1 LIVLGG
7 KMSDN
12 RATAIY
18 SELGIKPIINAIGSV
33 TLLGGS
39 TPPKPVLDAMDDAN
53 STYVPLEELE
63 EKAGRYIAD
72 MFGAKA
78 VYITSGAGSALT
90 LATAAFMA
98 GDNDELIKKLPDTS
112 GMKDEILIQAR
123 QRYHYE
129 RCLTLAGAK
138 LVEFGTKEGTK
149 RSDLESSITENT
161 VAVHYVANETFS
173 DPNVLSLE
181 ETIDIAKSRNVPVMV
196 DAAGQVYPIENIG
209 KYVNMGADF
218 SAMAAKYIG
227 APHST
232 GFAIG
237 TEEMIRKISLQSF
250 IAYEMRRVRGVGRP
264 QKIDRQE
271 IVGAVA
277 SVKLWTTLNH
287 EDRLAKAYKV
297 SDTIASY
304 LKNIQGIK
312 VRVKDNSIG
321 HDPFGVS
328 IELEDGDQSLI
339 NVVNNLKN
347 GNPSIWLRCNSDMD
361 GNLDDSKLDVSPF
374 GLHEGEERIVG
385 EKLAEELNKL
395 K

>member
-1 LIVLGG
+1 
-7 KMSDN
+7 MSDN
-12 RATAIY
+12 KATAIY
-18 SELGIKPIINAIGSV
+18 SELGINPIINAIGSV

-39 TPPKPVLDAMDDAN
+39 TPPQSVLDAMDDAN

-63 EKAGRYIAD
+63 KKAGSYIAD
-72 MFGAKA
+72 LVGAKA

-98 GDNDELIKKLPDTS
+98 GDNDELITKLPDTS

-138 LVEFGTKEGTK
+138 LIEFGNQNGTN
-149 RSDLESSITENT
+149 RNDLESSITENT
-161 VAVHYVANETFS
+161 VAVHYVANETFT

-181 ETIDIAKSRNVPVMV
+181 ETIDIAKSKNVPVMV
-196 DAAGQVYPIENIG
+196 DAAGQVFPIENIG
-209 KYVNMGADF
+209 KYVNMGAEF

-250 IAYEMRRVRGVGRP
+250 IAYEMRRIRGVGRP

-277 SVKLWTTLNH
+277 AVKLWTSLNH
-287 EDRLAKAYKV
+287 EDRLSKAYKI
-297 SDTIASY
+297 SETIASY

-312 VRVKDNSIG
+312 VQIKENSIG
-321 HDPFGVS
+321 HDPFGVK
-328 IELEDGDQSLI
+328 IELESDNKSLI
-339 NVVNNLKN
+339 GVVENLRN
-347 GNPSIWLRCNSDMD
+347 GKPSIWLRCNSNMN
-361 GNLDDSKLDVSPF
+361 GILDDSKLEVSPF
-374 GLHEGEERIVG
+374 GLHDGEEEIVG
-385 EKLAEELNKL
+385 AKLAEELKNL
-395 K
+395 N

>member
-1 LIVLGG
+1 
-7 KMSDN
+7 MSDN
-12 RATAIY
+12 KATAIY
-18 SELGIKPIINAIGSV
+18 SELGITPIINAIGSV

-39 TPPKPVLDAMDDAN
+39 TPPQSVLDAMDDAN

-63 EKAGRYIAD
+63 KKAGSYIAD
-72 MFGAKA
+72 MVGAKA

-98 GDNDELIKKLPDTS
+98 GDNDELITKLPDTS
-112 GMKDEILIQAR
+112 GMKNEILIQAR

-138 LVEFGTKEGTK
+138 LVEFGDQNGTN
-149 RSDLESSITENT
+149 RNDLESSITERT

-181 ETIDIAKSRNVPVMV
+181 ETIDIAKSKNVPVMV

-250 IAYEMRRVRGVGRP
+250 IAYEMRRIRGVGRP

-271 IVGAVA
+271 IIGAVA
-277 SVKLWTTLNH
+277 AVKLWTTINH
-287 EDRLAKAYKV
+287 EDRLSKAYKI
-297 SDTIASY
+297 SETIASY

-312 VRVKDNSIG
+312 VQVKENSIG
-321 HDPFGVS
+321 HYPFGVT
-328 IELEDGDQSLI
+328 IELEDDTKSLI
-339 NVVNNLKN
+339 GVVENLKN
-347 GNPSIWLRCNSDMD
+347 GKPSIWLRCNADMD
-361 GNLDDSKLDVSPF
+361 GVLDDTKLAVSPF
-374 GLHEGEERIVG
+374 GLHDGEEEIVG
-385 EKLAEELNKL
+385 AKLAEELKNL
-395 K
+395 N

>member
-1 LIVLGG
+1 
-7 KMSDN
+7 MSDN
-12 RATAIY
+12 KATAIY
-18 SELGIKPIINAIGSV
+18 SELGISPIINAIGSV

-39 TPPKPVLDAMDDAN
+39 TPPQSVLDAMDDAN

-63 EKAGRYIAD
+63 KKAGSYIAD
-72 MFGAKA
+72 MVGAKA

-90 LATAAFMA
+90 LATAALMA
-98 GDNDELIKKLPDTS
+98 GDNDELITKLPDTS

-138 LVEFGTKEGTK
+138 LVEFGNKNGTN
-149 RSDLESSITENT
+149 RNDLESSITEKT
-161 VAVHYVANETFS
+161 VAVHYVANETFT

-181 ETIDIAKSRNVPVMV
+181 ETIDIAKSKNVPVMV

-209 KYVNMGADF
+209 KYVNMGAEF

-237 TEEMIRKISLQSF
+237 TEEMIRKISLHSF
-250 IAYEMRRVRGVGRP
+250 IAYEMRRIRGVGRP

-271 IVGAVA
+271 IIGAVA
-277 SVKLWTTLNH
+277 AVKLWTSINH
-287 EDRLAKAYKV
+287 EDRLSKAYKI
-297 SDTIASY
+297 SETIASY

-312 VRVKDNSIG
+312 VQVKENSIG
-321 HDPFGVS
+321 HDPFGVT
-328 IELEDGDQSLI
+328 IELEDDTKSLI
-339 NVVNNLKN
+339 GVVENLKN
-347 GNPSIWLRCNSDMD
+347 GKPSIWLRCNSDMD
-361 GNLDDSKLDVSPF
+361 GVLDDTKLAVSPF
-374 GLHEGEERIVG
+374 GLHDGEEEIVG
-385 EKLAEELNKL
+385 AKLAEELKNL
-395 K
+395 N

>member
-1 LIVLGG
+1 
-7 KMSDN
+7 MSDN
-12 RATAIY
+12 KATAIY
-18 SELGIKPIINAIGSV
+18 SELGISPIINAIGSV

-39 TPPKPVLDAMDDAN
+39 TPPQSVLDAMDDAN

-63 EKAGRYIAD
+63 KKAGSYIAD
-72 MFGAKA
+72 MVGAKA

-90 LATAAFMA
+90 LATAALMA
-98 GDNDELIKKLPDTS
+98 GDNDDLITKLPDTS

-138 LVEFGTKEGTK
+138 LVEFGNKNGTN
-149 RSDLESSITENT
+149 RDDLESSITEKT
-161 VAVHYVANETFS
+161 VAVHYVANETFT

-181 ETIDIAKSRNVPVMV
+181 ETIDIAKSKNVPVMV

-209 KYVNMGADF
+209 KYVNMGAEF

-237 TEEMIRKISLQSF
+237 TEEMIRKISLHSF
-250 IAYEMRRVRGVGRP
+250 IAYEMRRIRGVGRP

-271 IVGAVA
+271 IIGAVA
-277 SVKLWTTLNH
+277 AVKLWTTLNH
-287 EDRLAKAYKV
+287 EDRLSKAYKI
-297 SDTIASY
+297 SETIASY

-312 VRVKDNSIG
+312 VQVKENSIG
-321 HDPFGVS
+321 HDPFGVT
-328 IELEDGDQSLI
+328 IELEDDNKSLLG
-339 NVVNNLKN
+339 VVENLKN
-347 GNPSIWLRCNSDMD
+347 GKPSIWLRCNSNMD
-361 GNLDDSKLDVSPF
+361 GVLDDSKLAVSPF
-374 GLHEGEERIVG
+374 GLQDGEEEIVG
-385 EKLAEELNKL
+385 ARLAEELKNL
-395 K
+395 N

>member
-1 LIVLGG
+1 
-7 KMSDN
+7 MSDN
-12 RATAIY
+12 KATAIY
-18 SELGIKPIINAIGSV
+18 SELGISPIINAIGSV

-39 TPPKPVLDAMDDAN
+39 TPPQSVLDAMDDAN

-63 EKAGRYIAD
+63 KKAGSYIAD
-72 MFGAKA
+72 MVGAKA

-90 LATAAFMA
+90 LATAALMA
-98 GDNDELIKKLPDTS
+98 GDNDELITKLPDTS

-138 LVEFGTKEGTK
+138 LVEFGNKNGTN
-149 RSDLESSITENT
+149 RNDLESSITEKT
-161 VAVHYVANETFS
+161 VAVHYVANETFT

-181 ETIDIAKSRNVPVMV
+181 ETIDIAKSKNVPVMV

-209 KYVNMGADF
+209 KYVNMGAEF

-237 TEEMIRKISLQSF
+237 TEEMIRKISLHSF
-250 IAYEMRRVRGVGRP
+250 IAYEMRRIRGVGRP

-271 IVGAVA
+271 IIGAVA
-277 SVKLWTTLNH
+277 AVKLWTSINH
-287 EDRLAKAYKV
+287 EDRLSKAYKI
-297 SDTIASY
+297 SETIASY

-312 VRVKDNSIG
+312 VQVKENSIG
-321 HDPFGVS
+321 HDPFGVT
-328 IELEDGDQSLI
+328 IELEDDNKSLI
-339 NVVNNLKN
+339 GVVENLRN
-347 GNPSIWLRCNSDMD
+347 GKPSIWLRCNSNMD
-361 GNLDDSKLDVSPF
+361 GVLDDSKLAVSPF
-374 GLHEGEERIVG
+374 GLQDGEEEIVG
-385 EKLAEELNKL
+385 ARLAEELKNL
-395 K
+395 N

>member
-1 LIVLGG
+1 
-7 KMSDN
+7 MSDN
-12 RATAIY
+12 KATAIY
-18 SELGIKPIINAIGSV
+18 SELGISPIINAIGSV

-39 TPPKPVLDAMDDAN
+39 TPPQSVLDAMDDAN

-63 EKAGRYIAD
+63 KKAGSYIAD
-72 MFGAKA
+72 MVGAKA

-90 LATAAFMA
+90 LATAALMA
-98 GDNDELIKKLPDTS
+98 GDNDDLITKLPDTS

-138 LVEFGTKEGTK
+138 LVEFGNKNGTN
-149 RSDLESSITENT
+149 RDDLESSITEKT
-161 VAVHYVANETFS
+161 VAVHYVANETFT

-181 ETIDIAKSRNVPVMV
+181 ETIDIAKSKNVPVMV

-209 KYVNMGADF
+209 KYVNMGAEF

-237 TEEMIRKISLQSF
+237 TEEMIRKISLHSF
-250 IAYEMRRVRGVGRP
+250 IAYEMRRIRGVGRP

-271 IVGAVA
+271 IIGAVA
-277 SVKLWTTLNH
+277 AVKLWTSINH
-287 EDRLAKAYKV
+287 EDRLSKAYKI
-297 SDTIASY
+297 SETIASY

-312 VRVKDNSIG
+312 VQVKENSIG
-321 HDPFGVS
+321 HDPFGVT
-328 IELEDGDQSLI
+328 IELEDDNKSLLD
-339 NVVNNLKN
+339 VVENLKN
-347 GNPSIWLRCNSDMD
+347 GKPSIWLRCNSNMD
-361 GNLDDSKLDVSPF
+361 GVLDDSKLAVSPF
-374 GLHEGEERIVG
+374 GLQDGEEEIVG
-385 EKLAEELNKL
+385 ARLAEELKNL
-395 K
+395 N

>member
-1 LIVLGG
+1 
-7 KMSDN
+7 MSDYK
-12 RATAIY
+12 ATAIY
-18 SELGIKPIINAIGSV
+18 SELGISPIINAIGSV

-39 TPPKPVLDAMDDAN
+39 TPPQSVLDAMDDAN

-63 EKAGRYIAD
+63 KKAGSYIAD
-72 MFGAKA
+72 MVGAKA

-98 GDNDELIKKLPDTS
+98 GDNDELITKLPDTS
-112 GMKDEILIQAR
+112 GMKNEILIQAR

-138 LVEFGTKEGTK
+138 LVEFGDQNGTN
-149 RSDLESSITENT
+149 RNDLESSITERT

-181 ETIDIAKSRNVPVMV
+181 ETIDIAKSKNVPVMV

-250 IAYEMRRVRGVGRP
+250 IAYEMRRIRGVGRP

-271 IVGAVA
+271 IIGAVA
-277 SVKLWTTLNH
+277 AVKLWTTINH
-287 EDRLAKAYKV
+287 EDRLSKAYKI
-297 SDTIASY
+297 SETIASY

-312 VRVKDNSIG
+312 VQVKENSIG
-321 HDPFGVS
+321 HDPFGVT
-328 IELEDGDQSLI
+328 IELEDDNKSLLG
-339 NVVNNLKN
+339 VVENLKN
-347 GNPSIWLRCNSDMD
+347 GKPSIWLRCNSNMD
-361 GNLDDSKLDVSPF
+361 GVLDDSKLAVSPF
-374 GLHEGEERIVG
+374 GLQDGEEEIVG
-385 EKLAEELNKL
+385 AKLAEELKNL
-395 K
+395 N